1 MLLVPSETE
10 RNRYTEGGKGGEGA
24 PNSSFSDFFEF
35 FLLLFGFFFF
45 FFFLEALKTDKM
57 NKGGAQDRRVCAFQ
71 KCWRKIWAHQ
81 LWWCYL
87 PKMLDDKY
95 GAHQK
100 LAKNAGY
107 RYGAHQT
114 DCTPSLF
121 FV

>member
-1 MLLVPSETE
+1 VKPKGIDIRKAAKVE
-10 RNRYTEGGKGGEGA
+10 RA
-24 PNSSFSDFFEF
+24 HQIPLFLIFFEF
-35 FLLLFGFFFF
+35 SLLLFGFFFF

>member
-10 RNRYTEGGKGGEGA
+10 RNRCTEGGKSGEGA
-24 PNSSFSDFFEF
+24 PNTSFSDFFYYF
-35 FLLLFGFFFF
+35 FSFFFW
-45 FFFLEALKTDKM
+45 LR
-57 NKGGAQDRRVCAFQ
+57 KGGAQDRRVCAFQ

-81 LWWCYL
+81 VWGCL

-95 GAHQK
+95 GRHQM

-114 DCTPSLF
+114 DCTPSLLCF
-121 FV
+121 F